1 MKLCQRVT
9 NTDYYYVID
18 ADIMP
23 TKELRLEQNGKPV
36 LFTRTNPMDE
46 MAFNRFIAKA
56 TGGDLA
62 TWSDDEYAETRF
74 IADQQLFKREWVDEM
89 IGRYFHSVEE
99 FMLFT
104 CINTY
109 WRNTPWA
116 RRDSI
121 FISEYIMY
129 SLYVE
134 KYHKEE
140 VEVVYA
146 DTKQIDKDQ
155 FSQNQQTFSEEEIS
169 NMVKDTE
176 NEGRGF
182 LKL

>member
-1 MKLCQRVT
+1 MTKT
-9 NTDYYYVID
+9 EYYYVID

-23 TKELRLEQNGKPV
+23 TRELRLEQNGKPV
-36 LFTRTNPMDE
+36 LFTHTNPMDE

-62 TWSDDEYAETRF
+62 IWSDEEYAETRF

-89 IGRYFHSVEE
+89 IGKYFHSVDE

-104 CINTY
+104 CLNTY
-109 WRNTPWA
+109 WRNTPIA

-134 KYHKEE
+134 KYHFEE
-140 VEVVYA
+140 VEVVCS
-146 DTKQIDKDQ
+146 DIKQIDKIQ
-155 FSQNQQTFSEEEIS
+155 YSQNQ
-169 NMVKDTE
+169 
-176 NEGRGF
+176 
-182 LKL
+182 

>member
-9 NTDYYYVID
+9 KTDYYYVID

-23 TKELRLEQNGKPV
+23 TKELHLEQNGKPV
-36 LFTRTNPMDE
+36 LFTRTNPNDE

-89 IGRYFHSVEE
+89 IGKYFHSVDE

-104 CINTY
+104 CLNTY
-109 WRNTPWA
+109 WRNTPIA
-116 RRDSI
+116 RTDSI

-134 KYHKEE
+134 KYHKAE

-146 DTKQIDKDQ
+146 DTKQIDKIQ
-155 FSQNQQTFSEEEIS
+155 YSQNQ
-169 NMVKDTE
+169 
-176 NEGRGF
+176 
-182 LKL
+182 

>member
-1 MKLCQRVT
+1 
-9 NTDYYYVID
+9 
-18 ADIMP
+18 
-23 TKELRLEQNGKPV
+23 
-36 LFTRTNPMDE
+36 
-46 MAFNRFIAKA
+46 
-56 TGGDLA
+56 
-62 TWSDDEYAETRF
+62 
-74 IADQQLFKREWVDEM
+74 
-89 IGRYFHSVEE
+89 
-99 FMLFT
+99 MLFT
-104 CINTY
+104 CLNTY